1 MTTTR
6 QKRTSSN
13 TEREQTGNGATTG
26 YEAELWQMADAL
38 RGSMDAAEYKHVVL
52 GLIFLKYISDAFEEV
67 YTRLE
72 AEQDEGADPEDPDEY
87 RAENI
92 FWVPVE
98 ARWSRLKKQARQPTI
113 GQVVDEV
120 MAGIE
125 RDNPALKDVLPKDYA
140 RPILDKQRLGQLID
154 LVSNITVGDAEARSK
169 DVLGRVYEY
178 FLSQFASAEGKRGG
192 EFYTPRS
199 VVKLLVE
206 MLEPY
211 QGRVYDPCCG
221 SSGMFVQSVEF
232 IEAHTSGNGNGGSAR
247 SDISIYGQESNYTTW
262 RLAKMNLAIRGIEG
276 QIAHGDS
283 FHNDRHPDLKA
294 DFILANP
301 PFNIS
306 DWGGE
311 RLQDDQRWQFGA
323 PPKGNAN
330 FAWVQ
335 HIVHH
340 LAPTGAAGFV
350 LANGSMSSNQS
361 REGDIRKSLIEADL
375 VDCMVALPG
384 QLFYSTQIPA
394 CLWFLSRNR
403 LNGKYRDRRG
413 EILFIDARKLG
424 FMVDRTHRDFA
435 PEDIARIARAYHAW
449 RGEEDAGD
457 YEDVPGFCKSASLE
471 EVRKHGY
478 VLTPGRYVGAEVQE
492 DDGEPFA
499 EKMQRLTA
507 QWQEQQAEAVRLD
520 EAIDA
525 NLKALGFGDK
535 Q

>member
-6 QKRTSSN
+6 RTPAN
-13 TEREQTGNGATTG
+13 AEGNGATTG

-52 GLIFLKYISDAFEEV
+52 GLIFLKYISDAFEEA
-67 YTRLE
+67 YIRLE
-72 AEQDEGADPEDPDEY
+72 AERSAGADPEDPDEY

-98 ARWSRLKKQARQPTI
+98 ARWARLKEQARQPTI
-113 GQVVDEV
+113 GQVVDEA

-211 QGRVYDPCCG
+211 RGRVYDPCCG

-232 IEAHTSGNGNGGSAR
+232 IEAHASGNGNGDSGR
-247 SDISIYGQESNYTTW
+247 SGISIYGQESNYTTW

-330 FAWVQ
+330 FAWCSISSITSRLRVRR
-335 HIVHH
+335 V
-340 LAPTGAAGFV
+340 LCWPTAPCRPT
-350 LANGSMSSNQS
+350 S
-361 REGDIRKSLIEADL
+361 RE
-375 VDCMVALPG
+375 
-384 QLFYSTQIPA
+384 
-394 CLWFLSRNR
+394 
-403 LNGKYRDRRG
+403 
-413 EILFIDARKLG
+413 
-424 FMVDRTHRDFA
+424 
-435 PEDIARIARAYHAW
+435 RAT
-449 RGEEDAGD
+449 
-457 YEDVPGFCKSASLE
+457 LE
-471 EVRKHGY
+471 KVC
-478 VLTPGRYVGAEVQE
+478 
-492 DDGEPFA
+492 
-499 EKMQRLTA
+499 
-507 QWQEQQAEAVRLD
+507 
-520 EAIDA
+520 
-525 NLKALGFGDK
+525 
-535 Q
+535 

>member
-1 MTTTR
+1 MTTR
-6 QKRTSSN
+6 RTPFN
-13 TEREQTGNGATTG
+13 TEGNGATTG

-52 GLIFLKYISDAFEEV
+52 GLIFLKYISDAFEEA

-72 AEQDEGADPEDPDEY
+72 AERSAGADPEDPDEY

-98 ARWSRLKKQARQPTI
+98 ARWSRLKEQARQPTI
-113 GQVVDEV
+113 GQVVDEA
-120 MAGIE
+120 MAGLE
-125 RDNPALKDVLPKDYA
+125 RDNLALKDVLPKDYA

-232 IEAHTSGNGNGGSAR
+232 IDAHASGNGNDNSGR
-247 SDISIYGQESNYTTW
+247 SGISIYGQESNYTTW

-403 LNGKYRDRRG
+403 RNGKYRDRRG

-424 FMVDRTHRDFA
+424 LMVDRTHRDFA
-435 PEDIARIARAYHAW
+435 QEDIARIASAYHAW

-457 YEDVPGFCKSASLE
+457 YEDVPGFCKSASLD

-492 DDGEPFA
+492 DDGEPLRRRCSDSRRSGGSSRP
-499 EKMQRLTA
+499 RLFG
-507 QWQEQQAEAVRLD
+507 WMRLLRL
-520 EAIDA
+520 IS
-525 NLKALGFGDK
+525 KS
-535 Q
+535 